1 MDERPADPPGA
12 GEEDF
17 AYLLVQLGFHLARQF
32 GERLA
37 PLGLEP
43 RHAGMLTRLAAHEGL
58 SQQALGELIGLN
70 PTRMV
75 FLVDELEQRG
85 LVERRRNTADRR
97 SYALYLTP
105 RGHDVLRQVQ
115 ASGRRHQD
123 EIGASLTR
131 AERIQLASLLRRLAT
146 EQGITEDT
154 LPGIPPRPPLA
165 SAQPRTDRPARGP
178 GPAPTTPEAQGPG
191 MPRTAP

>member
-1 MDERPADPPGA
+1 MDKLPARPPGA

-43 RHAGMLTRLAAHEGL
+43 RHAGLLTRLAAHEGL
-58 SQQALGELIGLN
+58 SQQALGGLIGLN

-105 RGHDVLRQVQ
+105 QGRDTLRQIQ
-115 ASGRRHQD
+115 AAGDSHQD
-123 EIGASLTR
+123 ETGASLTK

-146 EQGITEDT
+146 EQGITQDS

-165 SAQPRTDRPARGP
+165 SSQPRAGRP
-178 GPAPTTPEAQGPG
+178 
-191 MPRTAP
+191 

>member
-1 MDERPADPPGA
+1 MDEGPASPPGA

-17 AYLLVQLGFHLARQF
+17 AYLLVQLGSHLARQF

-43 RHAGMLTRLAAHEGL
+43 RHAAMLTRLAAHEGL
-58 SQQALGELIGLN
+58 SQQALGELTGLN

-85 LVERRRNTADRR
+85 LVERRRNTTDRR

-105 RGHDVLRQVQ
+105 QGRDTLHQIQ
-115 ASGRRHQD
+115 AAGSRHQD

-146 EQGITEDT
+146 GQGITENN
-154 LPGIPPRPPLA
+154 LPGIPPRPPLPNA
-165 SAQPRTDRPARGP
+165 KPHTARPARGT
-178 GPAPTTPEAQGPG
+178 GPAG
-191 MPRTAP
+191 

>member
-1 MDERPADPPGA
+1 MDERPASPPGA
-12 GEEDF
+12 DQEDF
-17 AYLLVQLGFHLARQF
+17 AYLLVQLGLLLARQF

-37 PLGLEP
+37 PFGLEP

-75 FLVDELEQRG
+75 FLVDELQQRG

-105 RGHDVLRQVQ
+105 QGRDMLRQIQ
-115 ASGRRHQD
+115 ASGSRHQD
-123 EIGASLTR
+123 QIGASLTR

-146 EQGITEDT
+146 EQGITEDN
-154 LPGIPPRPPLA
+154 LPGIPTPPPA
-165 SAQPRTDRPARGP
+165 ANAQPRTDRPARVP
-178 GPAPTTPEAQGPG
+178 GPA
-191 MPRTAP
+191 R

>member
-1 MDERPADPPGA
+1 MDERPASPPVA

-32 GERLA
+32 SERLA

-105 RGHDVLRQVQ
+105 QGRDMLRQDT
-115 ASGRRHQD
+115 SPGNRHHDQ
-123 EIGASLTR
+123 IGASLTQ
-131 AERIQLASLLRRLAT
+131 AERTQLASLLRRLAT
-146 EQGITEDT
+146 EQGITEDN

-165 SAQPRTDRPARGP
+165 SAQPRPDRPARDP
-178 GPAPTTPEAQGPG
+178 GPA
-191 MPRTAP
+191 R

>member
-1 MDERPADPPGA
+1 MDERPASPPGA
-12 GEEDF
+12 GQEDF
-17 AYLLVQLGFHLARQF
+17 GYLLVQLGVHLARQF

-105 RGHDVLRQVQ
+105 QGRDTLRQIQ
-115 ASGRRHQD
+115 AAGSRHPD
-123 EIGASLTR
+123 EIGASLTQ
-131 AERIQLASLLRRLAT
+131 AERIKPASPTRRLAS
-146 EQGITEDT
+146 EQGITQDN

-165 SAQPRTDRPARGP
+165 NAKPRTVRPARGTR
-178 GPAPTTPEAQGPG
+178 PAG
-191 MPRTAP
+191 

>member
-1 MDERPADPPGA
+1 VDEDENSG
-12 GEEDF
+12 DF
-17 AYLLVQLGFHLARQF
+17 AFLLVQLGAHLAREF

-43 RHAGMLTRLAAHEGL
+43 RHAGMLVRLAANEGL

-85 LVERRRNTADRR
+85 LVERRRNPADRR

-105 RGHDVLRQVQ
+105 RGREVLGQVQ
-115 ASGRRHQD
+115 ASGSRHQD
-123 EIGASLTR
+123 EIGASLTA
-131 AERIQLASLLRRLAT
+131 AERVQLTSLLRRLAA
-146 EQGITEDT
+146 EQGITEQS
-154 LPGIPPRPPLA
+154 LPGVAPRPA
-165 SAQPRTDRPARGP
+165 
-178 GPAPTTPEAQGPG
+178 
-191 MPRTAP
+191 

>member
-1 MDERPADPPGA
+1 MDKLPPRPPGA

-58 SQQALGELIGLN
+58 SQQALGGLIGLT

-105 RGHDVLRQVQ
+105 QGRDTLRQIQ
-115 ASGRRHQD
+115 AAGSRHQD
-123 EIGASLTR
+123 EIGASLTQ
-131 AERIQLASLLRRLAT
+131 AERIQLTSLLRRLAT
-146 EQGITEDT
+146 EQGISEDT
-154 LPGIPPRPPLA
+154 LPGIPPRPPVTNAL
-165 SAQPRTDRPARGP
+165 PRMDRPACGP
-178 GPAPTTPEAQGPG
+178 GPADE
-191 MPRTAP
+191 

>member
-1 MDERPADPPGA
+1 MDLLPARPPGA

-43 RHAGMLTRLAAHEGL
+43 RHAGLLTRLAAHEGL

-97 SYALYLTP
+97 SYALYLTTQG
-105 RGHDVLRQVQ
+105 RDTLGQIQ
-115 ASGRRHQD
+115 AIGTGHQD
-123 EIGASLTR
+123 QIGASLTQG
-131 AERIQLASLLRRLAT
+131 ERIQLAGLLRRLAT
-146 EQGITEDT
+146 EQGITEDN
-154 LPGIPPRPPLA
+154 LPGIPPRPRLA
-165 SAQPRTDRPARGP
+165 SAQPRTDRAAP
-178 GPAPTTPEAQGPG
+178 GPAQQPPG
-191 MPRTAP
+191 A